1 LPLFS
6 LFTPSSSIRVNTLKT
21 TRDAII
27 TELKSLGI
35 GGKPTRYSPWGI
47 ELEVPP
53 TTGLRVSALDM
64 FLRGDV
70 DVMNEAS
77 QCVTLSTGVKPY
89 DISLV
94 WGGKRGTKAVAM
106 TNLLRGHGMI
116 YVYEDY
122 DRQLAQI
129 AGSIKRM
136 NSDLFVE
143 PLPGKNAAKR
153 IKADVVLVD
162 PICSNT
168 GTLNHHPSMR
178 WAKEEEMVV
187 ESLVEQQ
194 KQWLSDASQ
203 AVSPGGV
210 LVYSTCSLLKCENE
224 EVADWFEENYG
235 YDFEP
240 YTFDK
245 NVPTGNRR
253 LFLPHVHGLEG
264 TFIARWRRRQV

>member
-1 LPLFS
+1 MEIE
-6 LFTPSSSIRVNTLKT
+6 TPETTGIRVS
-21 TRDAII
+21 D
-27 TELKSLGI
+27 
-35 GGKPTRYSPWGI
+35 
-47 ELEVPP
+47 
-53 TTGLRVSALDM
+53 LDM
-64 FLRGDV
+64 FTRGDV

-89 DISLV
+89 DISLI

-106 TNLLRGHGMI
+106 CNMLRGHGMI
-116 YVYEDY
+116 YVFEDY
-122 DRQLAQI
+122 ERQVNQI

-136 NSDLFVE
+136 KADLFVE
-143 PLPGKNAAKR
+143 TLPGKNAAKR

-168 GTLNHHPSMR
+168 GTLNHHPSLR
-178 WAKEEEMVV
+178 WAKDEKHVV

-194 KQWLSDASQ
+194 KQWLSDAAQ

-210 LVYSTCSLLKCENE
+210 LVYSTCSILQCENE
-224 EVADWFEENYG
+224 DVADWFEENYG
-235 YDFEP
+235 YEFEP
-240 YTFDK
+240 FTFDK
-245 NVPTGNRR
+245 SIPTGNRR